1 MEGGEGEKE
10 KNDETFYSSRKE
22 RNDVLD
28 ARHTR
33 YNFVGSRQT
42 IAKRARGAAK
52 RGLERAGA
60 GKGELQLRAPAY
72 ESSLRVD
79 RRASA
84 KRRWLARGPLKPSAS
99 PRI

>member
-1 MEGGEGEKE
+1 MEHIKKSLKLFICPRGTVVV
-10 KNDETFYSSRKE
+10 DT
-22 RNDVLD
+22 
-28 ARHTR
+28 RHTR
-33 YNFVGSRQT
+33 YNFVGWRQT

-52 RGLERAGA
+52 RGLELGGV

-79 RRASA
+79 RRTGA
-84 KRRWLARGPLKPSAS
+84 KRRCLPRGPLKPSAS